1 MSHIFLLVSSGS
13 GAGLTTVALGLVHA
27 LDQQGFRVGFCKPI
41 AQLHDGDSGSER
53 STRLVSHVANITAP
67 APISLRRAES
77 LLGSDSLGLLLEDIV
92 SMYQQSSLHKDVVIV
107 EGLIADG
114 HAGYATLLNTAI
126 AQALDAEVILIAQP
140 ETDMDEY
147 IGIASAAF
155 SNRNDTNLTGVMI
168 NKVQSREP
176 GGELALAEDSMAK
189 QKACIYQDL
198 ADKHALHLIAC
209 IPEDDTLAAPRTC
222 DIAGYLDATVLHCGD
237 QQRRVLNIALCARTL
252 AHTRSI
258 YEPNSLLIMPGD
270 RDDIFVAACMSA
282 MNGVPLAGILL
293 TCGLKPSDNVTTLC
307 AQAIDLGI
315 PVLMVES
322 NSYKTAA
329 MIARMPAEIGVDDF
343 DLIDRAVEHV
353 ATHLDTDW
361 LKQRCKTNRKP
372 SLSPAAFRYQLVQSA
387 IGNKRNIVLPEGE
400 EPRTVLAAQ
409 QCQQRGIAQCMLLG
423 DPGKIHQIASAQG
436 IRLDENIRILEPSQI
451 REQYIEPMVALRC
464 HKGLTKQMAEDQLQ
478 DNIVLGTMMLS
489 QGIVDGLV
497 AGAVHTTSSTVRPA
511 LQLIGTSE
519 TAALVSSVFFMCMP
533 DQVVVYGDCAIN
545 PDPDA
550 GQLADIAIQSADS
563 AALFGIEAS
572 VAMIS
577 YSTGESGAGSDV
589 DNVRQATRLAQQR
602 RPDLMIDGPLQYD
615 AAAIAEVGK
624 SKAPKS
630 PVAGKATVFVF
641 PDLNTGNTTYKAVQR
656 SAGVVSIGPML
667 QGLRLPVNDLSRGA
681 SVEDIVYTIA
691 LTCIQAKANV

>member
-1 MSHIFLLVSSGS
+1 MSHVFLLVSSGS
-13 GAGLTTVALGLVHA
+13 GAGLTTVALGMVHA

-53 STRLVSHVANITAP
+53 STRLVTHVANITAP
-67 APISLRRAES
+67 APINLRRAES
-77 LLGSDSLGLLLEDIV
+77 LLGSGRLGLLLEDV
-92 SMYQQSSLHKDVVIV
+92 VALYQQSALHKDVVIV

-114 HAGYATLLNTAI
+114 HAGYATRLNTAV

-147 IGIASAAF
+147 IGIAFATF
-155 SNRNDTNLTGVMI
+155 SNRNDSNLTGVII
-168 NKVQSREP
+168 NKVQAGEP
-176 GGELALAEDSMAK
+176 VRQSAAAEEAGAA

-209 IPEDDTLAAPRTC
+209 IPEEDALAAPRTC
-222 DIAGYLDATVLHCGD
+222 DIARYLDATLLHGGD

-252 AHTRSI
+252 AHTHSI
-258 YEPNSLLIMPGD
+258 YEPHSLLIMPGD
-270 RDDIFVAACMSA
+270 RDDVFVAACMSA

-293 TCGLKPSDNVTTLC
+293 TSGLKPSENVMTLC
-307 AQAIDLGI
+307 AHAIELGI
-315 PVLMVES
+315 PVLMVDS

-329 MIARMPAEIGVDDF
+329 KIARMPAEVGIDDF
-343 DLIDRAVEHV
+343 NLIDRAVEHV
-353 ATHLDTDW
+353 AAHMDSDW
-361 LKQRCKTNRKP
+361 LKQRCQTSRKP
-372 SLSPAAFRYQLVQSA
+372 RLSPAAFRYQLIQSA

-400 EPRTVLAAQ
+400 ELRTVLAAQ
-409 QCQQRGIAQCMLLG
+409 QCQQRGIAQCTLLG
-423 DPGKIHQIASAQG
+423 EPGKIHQVAAAQG
-436 IRLDENIRILEPSQI
+436 VKLDEDIRIIEPSQV
-451 REQYIEPMVALRC
+451 RGRYVEAMVALRC
-464 HKGLTKQMAEDQLQ
+464 HKGLTAQMAEDQLQ

-489 QGIVDGLV
+489 QGEMDGLV
-497 AGAVHTTSSTVRPA
+497 AGAAHTTSSTVRPA

-563 AALFGIEAS
+563 ASVFGIEPR

-577 YSTGESGAGSDV
+577 YSTGDSGVGSDV
-589 DNVRQATRLAQQR
+589 DKVRQATQLAQQR
-602 RPDLMIDGPLQYD
+602 RPELVIDGPLQYD

-691 LTCIQAKANV
+691 LTCIQAGATR